1 MKRLVFI
8 LFMILTCLRP
18 LGHERMTRFTKTVVM
33 LLVQSTTKQREASGN
48 VFLSSWSDLSHYYLN
63 VQFCEDNSGSSGGN
77 GRISVK
83 YLTSE
88 RNPFFK
94 ATKCTS
100 DPDEDD
106 LKSIQICLNKDKT
119 FCPMFSFYITPQEDI
134 SPLYELVKSQ
144 KIKTNVSASDLN
156 YIYPAYLVETPPMF
170 KSGLDSLHTIIQK
183 NVQTAPKV
191 HRRVLV
197 NLIVDQNGNAT
208 IAGIEDGSGDIST
221 DTRAL
226 SIAEMVA
233 KEAFVPA
240 VHRGVVVRSYY
251 TLVLR
256 L

>member
-1 MKRLVFI
+1 
-8 LFMILTCLRP
+8 
-18 LGHERMTRFTKTVVM
+18 MTRFTKTVVI
-33 LLVQSTTKQREASGN
+33 LLVQSTTKQKETSGN
-48 VFLSSWSDLSHYYLN
+48 VYLSSWSDSSHYYLN

-94 ATKCTS
+94 ANKCAS

-119 FCPMFSFYITPQEDI
+119 FCPMFSYYITPSEDI

-144 KIKTNVSASDLN
+144 KIKINVSESDLN

-170 KSGLDSLHTIIQK
+170 KSGLDSLHTIIRNNIK
-183 NVQTAPKV
+183 TTSEV
-191 HRRVLV
+191 HRQVLV

-208 IAGIEDGSGDIST
+208 IDGIEKGSGDIST

-226 SIAEMVA
+226 SIAEIVA

-240 VHRGVVVRSYY
+240 EHRGIAVKSYY

>member
-1 MKRLVFI
+1 MKIF
-8 LFMILTCLRP
+8 LFLFSIIMTCLQP
-18 LGHERMTRFTKTVVM
+18 ISYERMSHFTKAVVM
-33 LLVQSTTKQREASGN
+33 LLVKSDDEQKTISGN
-48 VFLSSWSDLSHYYLN
+48 VFLSSWSDSSHYYLK
-63 VQFCEDNSGSSGGN
+63 VQFGEGNSGSSDN
-77 GRISVK
+77 KGRISVK

-94 ATKCTS
+94 ATKYTS
-100 DPDEDD
+100 APDGDD

-119 FCPMFSFYITPQEDI
+119 FCPMFSYYITPSEDI
-134 SPLYELVKSQ
+134 SPIYELVKSQ
-144 KIKTNVSASDLN
+144 KIKTNVSESDLN

-170 KSGLDSLHTIIQK
+170 KSGLDSLQTIIQK
-183 NVQTAPKV
+183 NVKTTSKV

-208 IAGIEDGSGDIST
+208 IDGIEKGSGDIST

-226 SIAEMVA
+226 SIAEIVA
-233 KEAFVPA
+233 KEAFSPA

>member
-48 VFLSSWSDLSHYYLN
+48 VFLSSWSDSSHYYLN

-134 SPLYELVKSQ
+134 SPLYELVKSRQ
-144 KIKTNVSASDLN
+144 TYQRQILIIYTPLISWKRHRCSSQDWIVCTLLFRKT
-156 YIYPAYLVETPPMF
+156 F
-170 KSGLDSLHTIIQK
+170 KQ
-183 NVQTAPKV
+183 P
-191 HRRVLV
+191 
-197 NLIVDQNGNAT
+197 
-208 IAGIEDGSGDIST
+208 
-221 DTRAL
+221 
-226 SIAEMVA
+226 
-233 KEAFVPA
+233 
-240 VHRGVVVRSYY
+240 
-251 TLVLR
+251 LR
-256 L
+256 FIGGCW

>member
-1 MKRLVFI
+1 MKKL
-8 LFMILTCLRP
+8 LFLSFVIMTCLRP
-18 LGHERMTRFTKTVVM
+18 VCYDRMTPFTKAVMM
-33 LLVQSTTKQREASGN
+33 LLVKGGNEQKTYSGN
-48 VFLSSWSDLSHYYLN
+48 VFLSSWSDSSHYYLK
-63 VQFCEDNSGSSGGN
+63 VQLGEGNSRSSDNK
-77 GRISVK
+77 GRIVIK

-100 DPDEDD
+100 GPDEDD
-106 LKSIQICLNKDKT
+106 LRFIQICLNKDKT
-119 FCPMFSFYITPQEDI
+119 FCPMFSYYITPSEDI
-134 SPLYELVKSQ
+134 SPIYELVKSQ
-144 KIKTNVSASDLN
+144 KIKTNVSDSDLN
-156 YIYPAYLVETPPMF
+156 YIYPAYLVETPSMF
-170 KSGLDSLHTIIQK
+170 KSGLDSLQTIIQK
-183 NVQTAPKV
+183 NIKTTSKV

-208 IAGIEDGSGDIST
+208 IAGIEKSSGDLST

-233 KEAFVPA
+233 KEDFVPA

>member
-1 MKRLVFI
+1 
-8 LFMILTCLRP
+8 
-18 LGHERMTRFTKTVVM
+18 
-33 LLVQSTTKQREASGN
+33 
-48 VFLSSWSDLSHYYLN
+48 
-63 VQFCEDNSGSSGGN
+63 
-77 GRISVK
+77 
-83 YLTSE
+83 
-88 RNPFFK
+88 
-94 ATKCTS
+94 
-100 DPDEDD
+100 
-106 LKSIQICLNKDKT
+106 
-119 FCPMFSFYITPQEDI
+119 MFSFYITPQEDI

-221 DTRAL
+221 DTLAL

>member
-1 MKRLVFI
+1 
-8 LFMILTCLRP
+8 
-18 LGHERMTRFTKTVVM
+18 MTRFTKTVVM
-33 LLVQSTTKQREASGN
+33 LLVQSATKPMEASGD
-48 VFLSSWSDLSHYYLN
+48 VFLSSWSDSSHYYLK

-94 ATKCTS
+94 TTKCIS

-119 FCPMFSFYITPQEDI
+119 FCPMFSYYITPSDDI

-144 KIKTNVSASDLN
+144 KIKTNVSDSDLN

-170 KSGLDSLHTIIQK
+170 KSGLDSLQSIIQK
-183 NVQTAPKV
+183 NVKATSYV

-197 NLIVDQNGNAT
+197 SLIVDQNGKAT
-208 IAGIEDGSGDIST
+208 IDGIEKGSGDVST

-226 SIAEMVA
+226 SIAEIVA

-240 VHRGVVVRSYY
+240 EHRGIAVKSYY
-251 TLVLR
+251 TLVIR

>member
-1 MKRLVFI
+1 MKNLLFYLFI
-8 LFMILTCLRP
+8 ITTCLRP
-18 LGHERMTRFTKTVVM
+18 VCCERMTQLTKAVVM
-33 LLVQSTTKQREASGN
+33 LLVKGDNEHKTISGN
-48 VFLSSWSDLSHYYLN
+48 VFLSSWSDSSHYYLK
-63 VQFCEDNSGSSGGN
+63 VQFSDENSKSAGNN

-94 ATKCTS
+94 ASRCT
-100 DPDEDD
+100 PAPEGDD
-106 LKSIQICLNKDKT
+106 FRSIQICLNKDKT
-119 FCPMFSFYITPQEDI
+119 FCPMFSYYITPSEGI

-170 KSGLDSLHTIIQK
+170 KLGLDSLHTIIQR
-183 NVQTAPKV
+183 NLTITSKV
-191 HRRVLV
+191 HSRFLV
-197 NLIVDQNGNAT
+197 NLIVERNGNAT
-208 IAGIEDGSGDIST
+208 IDRIENSSGDIST
-221 DTRAL
+221 DTCVL
-226 SIAEMVA
+226 SIAETVA

>member
-1 MKRLVFI
+1 MKKL
-8 LFMILTCLRP
+8 LFLSFVIMTCLRP
-18 LGHERMTRFTKTVVM
+18 VCYDRMTPFTKAVMM
-33 LLVQSTTKQREASGN
+33 LLVKGGNEQKTISGN
-48 VFLSSWSDLSHYYLN
+48 VFLSSWSDSSHYYLN
-63 VQFCEDNSGSSGGN
+63 VQFCEENSGSSGGN

-100 DPDEDD
+100 GPDEDD
-106 LKSIQICLNKDKT
+106 LRFIQICLNKDKT
-119 FCPMFSFYITPQEDI
+119 FCPMFSYYITPSEDI

-144 KIKTNVSASDLN
+144 KIKTNVSDSDLN
-156 YIYPAYLVETPPMF
+156 YIYPAYLVETPSMF
-170 KSGLDSLHTIIQK
+170 KSGLDSLQTIIQK
-183 NVQTAPKV
+183 NIKTTSKV

-208 IAGIEDGSGDIST
+208 IAGIEKSSGDIST

-233 KEAFVPA
+233 KEDFVPA

>member
-8 LFMILTCLRP
+8 LFMIMTCLRP
-18 LGHERMTRFTKTVVM
+18 LDHERMTRFTKTVVM
-33 LLVQSTTKQREASGN
+33 LLVQSTTKQMEASGN
-48 VFLSSWSDLSHYYLN
+48 VFLSSWSDSSHYYLN

-106 LKSIQICLNKDKT
+106 LKSIQICLHKDKT
-119 FCPMFSFYITPQEDI
+119 FCPMFSYYITPQEDI

-144 KIKTNVSASDLN
+144 KIKTSVSASDLN
-156 YIYPAYLVETPPMF
+156 YIYPAYLVETPPTF

-183 NVQTAPKV
+183 NIKTTSKV
-191 HRRVLV
+191 HKRVLV

-208 IAGIEDGSGDIST
+208 IAGIEDGSGDISI

-240 VHRGVVVRSYY
+240 VHRGIVVRSYY

-256 L
+256 F